1 MIGTTLQGADVAL
14 KLGCVALIGASTWV
28 MVDKDANQRFT
39 LRRADV
45 AAVATAM
52 QGQTYASPI
61 VGKTLDEL
69 VAYQPS
75 FGQSFGPETGNQRS
89 YGPHGGVDFA
99 CRVGGCAGAD
109 VASPITGRVSE
120 IRKIG
125 ISANGES
132 YQVHIQGQD
141 WAGAVEHQLV
151 HVDSIAVAVGDTVTA
166 GQVVAKVSPTDS
178 VSTGPHLDWK
188 IKRNGSWVNPQTW
201 AKAAMEQ
208 TPKPAPVAPGEPI
221 PDDLLKRAIG
231 RAEGTR
237 DANGQP
243 TQAYYGHRD
252 PGWSGRCQNM
262 GSFSYQHCA
271 ASPEAADQSWLGTL
285 RKAEQDINAQA
296 VAKFGKP
303 LSQAAMVAALDGY
316 TQSPNAGGMFV
327 DHLPTA
333 DPNPQQ
339 IIAARTAALEAS
351 RRAKGGPPMNVPR
364 DQQRRVN
371 ALLVLSQ

>member
-1 MIGTTLQGADVAL
+1 
-14 KLGCVALIGASTWV
+14 
-28 MVDKDANQRFT
+28 
-39 LRRADV
+39 
-45 AAVATAM
+45 
-52 QGQTYASPI
+52 
-61 VGKTLDEL
+61 
-69 VAYQPS
+69 
-75 FGQSFGPETGNQRS
+75 
-89 YGPHGGVDFA
+89 
-99 CRVGGCAGAD
+99 
-109 VASPITGRVSE
+109 
-120 IRKIG
+120 
-125 ISANGES
+125 
-132 YQVHIQGQD
+132 
-141 WAGAVEHQLV
+141 
-151 HVDSIAVAVGDTVTA
+151 
-166 GQVVAKVSPTDS
+166 
-178 VSTGPHLDWK
+178 
-188 IKRNGSWVNPQTW
+188 
-201 AKAAMEQ
+201 
-208 TPKPAPVAPGEPI
+208 
-221 PDDLLKRAIG
+221 
-231 RAEGTR
+231 
-237 DANGQP
+237 
-243 TQAYYGHRD
+243 
-252 PGWSGRCQNM
+252 M